1 MKIAVNTRLL
11 LKDRLEGIGW
21 FTYESLKRITTQHP
35 EHQFHFIFDRKYSD
49 EFIFSDNVIPEVIY
63 PQAGPGG
70 SERLEELGFLP
81 GERVMVLT
89 RGKPG
94 GDPLAVRVGHSTFA
108 LRRAEAAC
116 VRVRPWPDA
125 EASA

>member
-1 MKIAVNTRLL
+1 MARALP
-11 LKDRLEGIGW
+11 DA
-21 FTYESLKRITTQHP
+21 P
-35 EHQFHFIFDRKYSD
+35 ERHAGAAAPA
-49 EFIFSDNVIPEVIY
+49 PEVPSANPTARLDEIPLATAFVIHEVVY
-63 PQAGPGG
+63 PHDGRGWNQ
-70 SERLEELGFLP
+70 RLEELGFLP

-116 VRVRPWPDA
+116 VRVRPWPRP
-125 EASA
+125 EASS

>member
-1 MKIAVNTRLL
+1 MARALPDAPYGHAGAPAAAPDVVSASVTAGLDQVALGTAFVIH
-11 LKDRLEGIGW
+11 E
-21 FTYESLKRITTQHP
+21 
-35 EHQFHFIFDRKYSD
+35 
-49 EFIFSDNVIPEVIY
+49 VIP

-70 SERLEELGFLP
+70 SQRLEELGFLP

-116 VRVRPWPDA
+116 VRVRPWPTA
-125 EASA
+125 ETSA